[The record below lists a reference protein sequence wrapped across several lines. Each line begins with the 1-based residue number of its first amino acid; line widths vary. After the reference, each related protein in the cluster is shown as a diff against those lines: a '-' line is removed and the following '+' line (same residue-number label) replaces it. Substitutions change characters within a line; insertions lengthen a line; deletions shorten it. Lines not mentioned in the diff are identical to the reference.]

1 MQSSEALALEHE
13 VDETMTDIDRRLE
26 RISLELLR
34 DKSNE
39 ALIAQYQDLLRKRRR
54 SLVKLPRFED

>member
-13 VDETMTDIDRRLE
+13 EDETMTDIDRRLE